1 MELLAATTSGF
12 NWEAVCVMIST
23 CFCAWLAY
31 NQTRHNK
38 LTDIQLEEYKKEL
51 ARKSNRRNDNTS
63 KVWGEIHHLLGQLRA
78 DRVYI
83 IQTYPLGR
91 NDFVTVEFEVTV
103 HGVAFIKESIKDMHI
118 SEVPK
123 FCSVISST
131 DFIYI
136 KTLEDMEGM
145 RARALFATNGTQQM
159 YIYRLKDSTY
169 DWIGSLVC
177 DYTTDDAPTEE
188 EARRAMEVAGLNIQY
203 ILPEIQSFK

>member
-1 MELLAATTSGF
+1 MELLVTTGADVQGF
-12 NWEAVCVMIST
+12 WGFLAVAFVAVLGVYQVRFQKMTEI
-23 CFCAWLAY
+23 
-31 NQTRHNK
+31 K
-38 LTDIQLEEYKKEL
+38 IEEYKKEL
-51 ARKSNRRNDNTS
+51 TRKSNRRNDNTS

-91 NDFVTVEFEVTV
+91 NDFITVEFEVTV
-103 HGVAFIKESIKDMHI
+103 HGVAFIKESIKDMHMR
-118 SEVPK
+118 EVPK

-131 DFIYI
+131 DFLHI
-136 KTLEDMEGM
+136 KSLKDMEGM

-177 DYTTDDAPTEE
+177 DYTTDDVPSED
-188 EARRAMEVAGLNIQY
+188 EARRAMEVAALNIQY
-203 ILPEIQSFK
+203 ILPEIQFTK

>member
-1 MELLAATTSGF
+1 MELLTITGADVQGF
-12 NWEAVCVMIST
+12 WGFLAVTVVTVLGIYQIRFQKM
-23 CFCAWLAY
+23 
-31 NQTRHNK
+31 
-38 LTDIQLEEYKKEL
+38 TDVKIEEYKKDL

-91 NDFVTVEFEVTV
+91 NDFITVEFEVTV
-103 HGVAFIKESIKDMHI
+103 HGVAFIKESIKDMHMR
-118 SEVPK
+118 EVPN

-131 DFIYI
+131 DFLHI
-136 KTLEDMEGM
+136 KNLSDMEGM

-177 DYTTDDAPTEE
+177 DYTTDDVPSED
-188 EARRAMEVAGLNIQY
+188 EARRAMEVAALNIQY
-203 ILPEIQSFK
+203 ILPEIQFTK

>member
-1 MELLAATTSGF
+1 MELLTITGADVQGF
-12 NWEAVCVMIST
+12 WGFLAVTVVTVLGIYQVRFQKM
-23 CFCAWLAY
+23 
-31 NQTRHNK
+31 
-38 LTDIQLEEYKKEL
+38 TDIKIEEYKKEL
-51 ARKSNRRNDNTS
+51 VRKSNRRNDNTA

-83 IQTYPLGR
+83 IQPYPLGR
-91 NDFVTVEFEVTV
+91 NDYITVEFEVTV

-131 DFIYI
+131 DFLHI
-136 KTLEDMEGM
+136 KNLSDMEGM

-177 DYTTDDAPTEE
+177 DYTTDDVPSED
-188 EARRAMEVAGLNIQY
+188 EARRAMEVAALNIQY
-203 ILPEIQSFK
+203 ILPEIQFTK

>member
-1 MELLAATTSGF
+1 MELLATTGADVQGF
-12 NWEAVCVMIST
+12 WGFLAVTVVTVLGIYQIRFQKM
-23 CFCAWLAY
+23 
-31 NQTRHNK
+31 
-38 LTDIQLEEYKKEL
+38 TDIKIEEYKKEL
-51 ARKSNRRNDNTS
+51 VRKSNRRNDNTS

-91 NDFVTVEFEVTV
+91 NDFITVEFEVTV
-103 HGVAFIKESIKDMHI
+103 HGVAFIKESIKDMHMR
-118 SEVPK
+118 EVPK

-131 DFIYI
+131 DFLHI
-136 KTLEDMEGM
+136 KNLKDMEGM

-177 DYTTDDAPTEE
+177 DYTTDDIPSED
-188 EARRAMEVAGLNIQY
+188 EARRAMEVAALNIQY
-203 ILPEIQSFK
+203 ILPEIQFTK

>member
-1 MELLAATTSGF
+1 MELLTITGADVQGF
-12 NWEAVCVMIST
+12 WGFLAVTVVTVLGIYQVRFQKM
-23 CFCAWLAY
+23 
-31 NQTRHNK
+31 
-38 LTDIQLEEYKKEL
+38 TDIKIEEYKKEL
-51 ARKSNRRNDNTS
+51 ARKSNRRNDNTA

-83 IQTYPLGR
+83 IQPYPLGR
-91 NDFVTVEFEVTV
+91 NDYITVEFEVTV

-131 DFIYI
+131 DFLHI
-136 KTLEDMEGM
+136 KNLSDMEGM

-177 DYTTDDAPTEE
+177 DYTTDDVPSED
-188 EARRAMEVAGLNIQY
+188 EARRAMEVAALNIQY
-203 ILPEIQSFK
+203 ILPEIQFTK

>member
-1 MELLAATTSGF
+1 MELLAITGADVQGF
-12 NWEAVCVMIST
+12 WGFLAVTVVTVLGIYQIRFQKM
-23 CFCAWLAY
+23 
-31 NQTRHNK
+31 
-38 LTDIQLEEYKKEL
+38 TDVKIEEYKKEL

-91 NDFVTVEFEVTV
+91 NDYITVEFEVTV
-103 HGVAFIKESIKDMHI
+103 HGVAFIKESIKDMHMR
-118 SEVPK
+118 EVPK

-131 DFIYI
+131 DFLHI
-136 KTLEDMEGM
+136 KSLKDMEGM

-177 DYTTDDAPTEE
+177 DYTTDDAPSED
-188 EARRAMEVAGLNIQY
+188 EARRAMEVAALNIQY
-203 ILPEIQSFK
+203 ILPEIQFTK

>member
-1 MELLAATTSGF
+1 MELLTITGADVQGF
-12 NWEAVCVMIST
+12 WGFLAVTVVTVLGIYQVRFQKM
-23 CFCAWLAY
+23 
-31 NQTRHNK
+31 
-38 LTDIQLEEYKKEL
+38 TDIKIEEYKKEL

-63 KVWGEIHHLLGQLRA
+63 KVWGEIHHLLGQLCA

-91 NDFVTVEFEVTV
+91 NDFITVEFEVTV
-103 HGVAFIKESIKDMHI
+103 HGVAFIKESIKDLHMR
-118 SEVPK
+118 EVPK

-131 DFIYI
+131 DFLHI
-136 KTLEDMEGM
+136 KNLSDMEGM

-177 DYTTDDAPTEE
+177 DYTTDDVPSED
-188 EARRAMEVAGLNIQY
+188 EARRAMEVAALNIQY
-203 ILPEIQSFK
+203 ILPEIQFAK

>member
-1 MELLAATTSGF
+1 MELLTITGADVQGF
-12 NWEAVCVMIST
+12 WGFLAVTVVTVLGIYQIRFQKM
-23 CFCAWLAY
+23 
-31 NQTRHNK
+31 
-38 LTDIQLEEYKKEL
+38 TDVKIEEYKKEL

-91 NDFVTVEFEVTV
+91 NDFITVEFEVTV
-103 HGVAFIKESIKDMHI
+103 HGVTFIKESIKDLHMR
-118 SEVPK
+118 EVPK

-131 DFIYI
+131 DFLHI
-136 KTLEDMEGM
+136 KSLKDMEGM

-177 DYTTDDAPTEE
+177 DYTTDDVPSED
-188 EARRAMEVAGLNIQY
+188 EARRAMEVAALNIQF
-203 ILPEIQSFK
+203 ILPEIQFTK

>member
-1 MELLAATTSGF
+1 MELLTITGADVQGF
-12 NWEAVCVMIST
+12 WGFLAVTVVTLLGIYQIRFQKM
-23 CFCAWLAY
+23 
-31 NQTRHNK
+31 
-38 LTDIQLEEYKKEL
+38 TDIKIEEYKKEL

-91 NDFVTVEFEVTV
+91 NDFITVEFEVTV
-103 HGVAFIKESIKDMHI
+103 HGVAFIKESIKDMHMR
-118 SEVPK
+118 EVPK

-131 DFIYI
+131 DFLHI
-136 KTLEDMEGM
+136 KSLKDMEGM

-159 YIYRLKDSTY
+159 YIYCLKDSTY

-177 DYTTDDAPTEE
+177 DYTTDDVPSED
-188 EARRAMEVAGLNIQY
+188 EARRAMEVAALNIQY
-203 ILPEIQSFK
+203 ILPEIQFSK

>member
-1 MELLAATTSGF
+1 MELLTITGADVQGF
-12 NWEAVCVMIST
+12 WDFLAVTVVTVLGIYQIRFQKM
-23 CFCAWLAY
+23 
-31 NQTRHNK
+31 
-38 LTDIQLEEYKKEL
+38 TDVKIEEYKKEL

-91 NDFVTVEFEVTV
+91 NDFITVEFEVTV
-103 HGVAFIKESIKDMHI
+103 HGVAFIKESIKDLHMR
-118 SEVPK
+118 EVPK

-131 DFIYI
+131 DFLHI
-136 KTLEDMEGM
+136 KSLKDMEGM

-177 DYTTDDAPTEE
+177 DYTTDDVPSED
-188 EARRAMEVAGLNIQY
+188 EARRAMEVAALNIQY
-203 ILPEIQSFK
+203 ILPEIQFTK

>member
-1 MELLAATTSGF
+1 MELLVTTGADVQGF
-12 NWEAVCVMIST
+12 WGFLAVAFVAVLGVYQVRFQKMTEI
-23 CFCAWLAY
+23 
-31 NQTRHNK
+31 K
-38 LTDIQLEEYKKEL
+38 IEEYKKEL
-51 ARKSNRRNDNTS
+51 TRKSNRRNDNTS

-91 NDFVTVEFEVTV
+91 NDFITVEFEVTV
-103 HGVAFIKESIKDMHI
+103 HGVAFIKESIKDMHMR
-118 SEVPK
+118 EVPK

-131 DFIYI
+131 DFLHI
-136 KTLEDMEGM
+136 KSLNDMEGM

-177 DYTTDDAPTEE
+177 DYTTDEVPSED
-188 EARRAMEVAGLNIQY
+188 EARRAMEVAALNIQY
-203 ILPEIQSFK
+203 ILPEIQFTK

>member
-1 MELLAATTSGF
+1 MELLTITGADVQGF
-12 NWEAVCVMIST
+12 WGFLAVTVVTVLGIYQIRFQKM
-23 CFCAWLAY
+23 
-31 NQTRHNK
+31 
-38 LTDIQLEEYKKEL
+38 TDVKIEEYKKEL

-83 IQTYPLGR
+83 IQPYPLGR
-91 NDFVTVEFEVTV
+91 NDYITVEFEVTV

-131 DFIYI
+131 DFLHI
-136 KTLEDMEGM
+136 KSLKDMEGM

-159 YIYRLKDSTY
+159 YIYCLKDSTY

-177 DYTTDDAPTEE
+177 DYTTDDVPSED
-188 EARRAMEVAGLNIQY
+188 EARRAMEVAALNIQY
-203 ILPEIQSFK
+203 ILPEIQFTK

>member
-1 MELLAATTSGF
+1 MELLTITGADVQGF
-12 NWEAVCVMIST
+12 WGFLAVTVVTVLGIYQIRFQKM
-23 CFCAWLAY
+23 
-31 NQTRHNK
+31 
-38 LTDIQLEEYKKEL
+38 TDVKIEEYKKEL

-91 NDFVTVEFEVTV
+91 NDFITVEFEVTV
-103 HGVAFIKESIKDMHI
+103 HGVAFIKESIKDMHMR
-118 SEVPK
+118 EVPK
-123 FCSVISST
+123 FCSVVSST
-131 DFIYI
+131 DFLHI
-136 KTLEDMEGM
+136 KSLKDMEGM

-177 DYTTDDAPTEE
+177 DYTTDDVPSED
-188 EARRAMEVAGLNIQY
+188 EARRAMEVAALNIQF
-203 ILPEIQSFK
+203 ILPEIQFTK